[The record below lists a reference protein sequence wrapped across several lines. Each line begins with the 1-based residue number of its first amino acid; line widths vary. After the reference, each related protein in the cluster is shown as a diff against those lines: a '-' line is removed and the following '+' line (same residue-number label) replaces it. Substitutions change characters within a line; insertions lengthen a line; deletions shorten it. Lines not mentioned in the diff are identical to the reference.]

1 MISADWLLVNGD
13 VETTNVALVE
23 PAGTVTLAGTVA
35 ATVLSLDRATTNP
48 ATAAADVNVTV
59 PVTGFP
65 PTTSVTGSV
74 TEDSA
79 GATAVEEVETG
90 EVSDDEPVPPE
101 ASAADCATL
110 APTAASMVT
119 IRMRVVL
126 IITTFRWP
134 GGLQDYCLMAANL
147 ANCPAVAPS
156 YFGSSTSAADFNSTT
171 NGIPGHHDPGR
182 KLLGRTCA
190 KSTIT
195 PVTVAP

>member
-23 PAGTVTLAGTVA
+23 PAGTVTLTGTVA

-48 ATAAADVNVTV
+48 PAAAADVNVTV
-59 PVTGFP
+59 PVTGLP

-74 TEDSA
+74 TEDSE
-79 GATAVEEVETG
+79 GATATVEEVETG

-110 APTAASMVT
+110 VPTAASMVT

-126 IITTFRWP
+126 IIATFRWP
-134 GGLQDYCLMAANL
+134 QRAA
-147 ANCPAVAPS
+147 
-156 YFGSSTSAADFNSTT
+156 
-171 NGIPGHHDPGR
+171 GILPYGW
-182 KLLGRTCA
+182 
-190 KSTIT
+190 
-195 PVTVAP
+195 